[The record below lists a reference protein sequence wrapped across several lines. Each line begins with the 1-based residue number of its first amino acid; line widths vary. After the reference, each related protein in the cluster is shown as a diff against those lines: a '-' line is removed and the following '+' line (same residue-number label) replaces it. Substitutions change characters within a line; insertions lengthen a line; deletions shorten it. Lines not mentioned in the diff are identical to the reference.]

1 MTEAIED
8 VSELP
13 GKTVTD
19 QEENPIGE
27 IKEIYAADGEEP
39 AWVGV
44 EAKFGMNDKRMVLI
58 PLARLK
64 DEHGELRVPYSKE
77 HIKNTPQLESDGEID
92 EEMGRKLRDHFGI
105 DAADQEL
112 REDNDGYATLVPDS
126 ITAEKVDDPDSLET
140 PDADKT
146 DEETMER
153 LHDSGQS
160 EMRDVDA
167 GAIADEATSDDD
179 DDSDTDDSKPDESDV
194 EGESKESDD
203 ESSQGSED
211 EKEESE
217 QK

>member
-8 VSELP
+8 VTELP

-39 AWVGV
+39 AWIGV
-44 EAKFGMNDKRMVLI
+44 EAKFGMNNKRMVLI

-77 HIKNTPQLESDGEID
+77 HIQNTPTLESDGEIT
-92 EEMGRKLRDHFGI
+92 EEEGRKLRDHFGI

-112 REDNDGYATLVPDS
+112 REDNDGYATLVPDT

-146 DEETMER
+146 DEETMKR
-153 LHDSGQS
+153 LHESGQS

-179 DDSDTDDSKPDESDV
+179 DDSDTDDSKPDDKDTE
-194 EGESKESDD
+194 D
-203 ESSQGSED
+203 EAKGSED
-211 EKEESE
+211 EKESAE
-217 QK
+217 QT